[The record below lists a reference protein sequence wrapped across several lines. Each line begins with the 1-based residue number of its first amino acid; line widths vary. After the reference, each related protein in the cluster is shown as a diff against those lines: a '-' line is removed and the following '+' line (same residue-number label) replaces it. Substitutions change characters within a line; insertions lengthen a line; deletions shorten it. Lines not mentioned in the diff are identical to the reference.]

1 MPVTKKK
8 HECLLCL
15 GSNSNGMTHLQNAEK
30 ALNEIFPAIRWGEIV
45 STPAEGNT
53 PCTLPYLNRA
63 AVAYTPMDMETVKGI
78 LKRIESDNGRT
89 PDSRQTGIVT
99 LDIDL
104 LKFDNRTLKPEDM
117 EKDYVRRALQ
127 SLPR

>member
-1 MPVTKKK
+1 
-8 HECLLCL
+8 
-15 GSNSNGMTHLQNAEK
+15 
-30 ALNEIFPAIRWGEIV
+30 
-45 STPAEGNT
+45 
-53 PCTLPYLNRA
+53 
-63 AVAYTPMDMETVKGI
+63 MDMETVKGI